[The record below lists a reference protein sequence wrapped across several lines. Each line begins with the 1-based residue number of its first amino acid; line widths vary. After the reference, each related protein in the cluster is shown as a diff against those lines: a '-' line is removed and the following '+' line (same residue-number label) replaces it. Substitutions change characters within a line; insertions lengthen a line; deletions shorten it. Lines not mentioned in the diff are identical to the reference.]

1 MSHVLRAMEQFMC
14 DAKLV
19 NRGCLVLQNLS
30 LNVHNHPILCSSHA
44 RDTLEAV
51 VSAHPHHDSVIVRSA
66 QATLWRLFGEL
77 LPLPTPLIPTA
88 QVGGDAPSATSHPL
102 AVSTTSTSPHMPHIL
117 IPRMP

>member
-1 MSHVLRAMEQFMC
+1 MEQFIS

-30 LNVHNHPILCSSHA
+30 LNPHNHPTLCSSHA

-66 QATLWRLFGEL
+66 QATVWRLFGEVL
-77 LPLPTPLIPTA
+77 TMPAPTSAVDA
-88 QVGGDAPSATSHPL
+88 QPSLPSAHGGGIPVASQSL
-102 AVSTTSTSPHMPHIL
+102 AVSTSTSPYLPPLRIV
-117 IPRMP
+117 